1 MIITTTLYIGNHEK
15 CLKNIVK
22 TIIWGNLDVK
32 TFSLRSREDLEFLR
46 DYYFDLNTLT
56 FLLFHIRELETIE
69 YTYDC

>member
-1 MIITTTLYIGNHEK
+1 MIITTTLYIENYEK

-56 FLLFHIRELETIE
+56 L
-69 YTYDC
+69 